1 MKYDPL
7 KSSLLLFFFGFLL
20 NSSLNAG
27 EFHNWVDLN
36 KYYKKNNFI
45 PEILTQENIG
55 HLPIISELPDDFSEI
70 QDVPTKKKLF
80 YLVTLP
86 LIYNTN
92 TSIMQER
99 RMVINIEKK
108 FARKELNKNETDE
121 IIRLS
126 KKYKLDYSEINTKL
140 FRKLKQRIN
149 IIPVSLALGQAIIE
163 SGWGQ
168 SRFATEGN
176 ALYGQWTTSEDKG
189 IIPQD
194 RDEDKTHA
202 VLKFKNLSES
212 VEAYMFNINTHQA
225 YYNFRVIRRIDERI
239 KYTDPISMKV
249 KYLAAYAEIGDKYV
263 DKLELIIA
271 SNNLQELSLIHI
283 SEPTRPY

>member
-1 MKYDPL
+1 MKYDQL
-7 KSSLLLFFFGFLL
+7 KSSLLIFFFGFLL

-86 LIYNTN
+86 LIYNAN
-92 TSIMQER
+92 ASIMQER

-271 SNNLQELSLIHI
+271 SNNLQEFD
-283 SEPTRPY
+283 RFKFN

>member
-86 LIYNTN
+86 LIYNSN

-108 FARKELNKNETDE
+108 FTRKKLNKNETDE

-271 SNNLQELSLIHI
+271 SNNLQEFD
-283 SEPTRPY
+283 RFKFN

>member
-7 KSSLLLFFFGFLL
+7 KSSLLIFFFGFLL

-86 LIYNTN
+86 LIYNAN
-92 TSIMQER
+92 ASIMQER

-108 FARKELNKNETDE
+108 FARKDLNKNETDD

-271 SNNLQELSLIHI
+271 SNNLQEFD
-283 SEPTRPY
+283 RFKFN

>member
-45 PEILTQENIG
+45 PEILTQENIS

-86 LIYNTN
+86 LIYNAN
-92 TSIMQER
+92 ASIMQER

-121 IIRLS
+121 IIKLS

-271 SNNLQELSLIHI
+271 SNNLQEFD
-283 SEPTRPY
+283 RFKFN

>member
-7 KSSLLLFFFGFLL
+7 KARFLIFFFGFLL

-271 SNNLQELSLIHI
+271 SNNLQEFD
-283 SEPTRPY
+283 RFKFN

>member
-1 MKYDPL
+1 VKYDPL
-7 KSSLLLFFFGFLL
+7 KSSILLFFFGFLL
-20 NSSLNAG
+20 NSSLYAG
-27 EFHNWVDLN
+27 EFHSWVDLN

-108 FARKELNKNETDE
+108 FARKELIKNETDE

-126 KKYKLDYSEINTKL
+126 KKYKLDYSEINTKF

-271 SNNLQELSLIHI
+271 SNNLQEFD
-283 SEPTRPY
+283 RFKFN

>member
-55 HLPIISELPDDFSEI
+55 HLPIISELPEDFSEI

-86 LIYNTN
+86 LIYNSN
-92 TSIMQER
+92 NSIMQER

-194 RDEDKTHA
+194 RDEDKSHA

-271 SNNLQELSLIHI
+271 SNNLQEFD
-283 SEPTRPY
+283 RFKFN

>member
-7 KSSLLLFFFGFLL
+7 KSSLLVFFFGFLL

-92 TSIMQER
+92 TAIMQER

-271 SNNLQELSLIHI
+271 SNNLQEFD
-283 SEPTRPY
+283 RFKFN

>member
-55 HLPIISELPDDFSEI
+55 HLPIISELPNDFSEI

-86 LIYNTN
+86 LIYNAN
-92 TSIMQER
+92 ASIMQER

-121 IIRLS
+121 IIKLS

-271 SNNLQELSLIHI
+271 SNNLQEFD
-283 SEPTRPY
+283 RFKFN

>member
-1 MKYDPL
+1 MKYDQL
-7 KSSLLLFFFGFLL
+7 KSKFLIFFFGFFI
-20 NSSLNAG
+20 SSSISAQG
-27 EFHNWVDLN
+27 FDSWVDLD
-36 KYYKKNNFI
+36 KYYKKNNFN
-45 PEILTQENIG
+45 PENLTEKNIN
-55 HLPIISELPDDFSEI
+55 HLPIISKLPEDFSEI

-80 YLVTLP
+80 YLITLP

-92 TSIMQER
+92 VSIMKER
-99 RMVINIEKK
+99 RMTINIEKK
-108 FARKELNKNETDE
+108 FARKELNKNETNE
-121 IIRLS
+121 VIRLS

-149 IIPVSLALGQAIIE
+149 VIPVSLALGQAIIE

-176 ALYGQWTTSEDKG
+176 AIYGQWTTSEDKG

-202 VLKFKNLSES
+202 VLKFNNLSES
-212 VEAYMFNINTHQA
+212 VEAYMYNINTHLA
-225 YYNFRVIRRIDERI
+225 YYNFRVVRAIDEKV

-249 KYLAAYAEIGDKYV
+249 KYLAAYAEIGEKYV
-263 DKLELIIA
+263 NQLELIIA
-271 SNNLQELSLIHI
+271 SNKLQNFDHFKF
-283 SEPTRPY
+283 

>member
-86 LIYNTN
+86 LIYNSN

-126 KKYKLDYSEINTKL
+126 KKYKLDYNEINTKL

-189 IIPQD
+189 IIPED

-249 KYLAAYAEIGDKYV
+249 KYLAAYADIGDKYV

-271 SNNLQELSLIHI
+271 SNNLQEFD
-283 SEPTRPY
+283 RFKFN

>member
-7 KSSLLLFFFGFLL
+7 KSSLLIFFFGFLL

-86 LIYNTN
+86 LIYNAN
-92 TSIMQER
+92 ASIMQER

-271 SNNLQELSLIHI
+271 SNNLQEFD
-283 SEPTRPY
+283 RFNFN

>member
-7 KSSLLLFFFGFLL
+7 KSSLLVFFFGFLL

-70 QDVPTKKKLF
+70 QDVPIKKKLF

-271 SNNLQELSLIHI
+271 SNNLQEFD
-283 SEPTRPY
+283 RFKFN

>member
-1 MKYDPL
+1 MKYDQL
-7 KSSLLLFFFGFLL
+7 KSSLLIFFFGFLL

-121 IIRLS
+121 IVRLS

-271 SNNLQELSLIHI
+271 SNNLQEFD
-283 SEPTRPY
+283 RFKFN

>member
-121 IIRLS
+121 IIKLS

-271 SNNLQELSLIHI
+271 SNNLQEFD
-283 SEPTRPY
+283 RFKFN

>member
-121 IIRLS
+121 IIMLS

-271 SNNLQELSLIHI
+271 SNNLQEFD
-283 SEPTRPY
+283 RFKFN

>member
-7 KSSLLLFFFGFLL
+7 KSSFLFFFFGFLL

-86 LIYNTN
+86 LIYNSN

-271 SNNLQELSLIHI
+271 SNNLQEFD
-283 SEPTRPY
+283 RFKFN

>member
-7 KSSLLLFFFGFLL
+7 KSSLLIFFFGFLL

-45 PEILTQENIG
+45 PEILTQENIS

-86 LIYNTN
+86 LIYNSN

-108 FARKELNKNETDE
+108 FARKDLNKNETDE

-202 VLKFKNLSES
+202 VLKFKNLLES

-271 SNNLQELSLIHI
+271 SNNLQEFD
-283 SEPTRPY
+283 RFKFN

>member
-7 KSSLLLFFFGFLL
+7 KSSLLIFFFGFLL

-55 HLPIISELPDDFSEI
+55 HLPIISELPNDFSEI

-271 SNNLQELSLIHI
+271 SNNLQEFD
-283 SEPTRPY
+283 RFKFN

>member
-7 KSSLLLFFFGFLL
+7 KSSLLIFFFGFLL

-92 TSIMQER
+92 TAIMQER

-271 SNNLQELSLIHI
+271 SNNLQEFD
-283 SEPTRPY
+283 RFKFN

>member
-7 KSSLLLFFFGFLL
+7 KSSLLIFFFGFLL

-86 LIYNTN
+86 LIYNAN

-176 ALYGQWTTSEDKG
+176 ALYGQWTTSEEKG

-212 VEAYMFNINTHQA
+212 VKAYMFNINTHQA

-271 SNNLQELSLIHI
+271 SNNLQEFD
-283 SEPTRPY
+283 RFKFN

>member
-1 MKYDPL
+1 MKYDQL
-7 KSSLLLFFFGFLL
+7 KSKFLIFFFGFFI
-20 NSSLNAG
+20 SSSISAQG
-27 EFHNWVDLN
+27 FDSWVDLD
-36 KYYKKNNFI
+36 KYYKKNNFN
-45 PEILTQENIG
+45 PENLTEKNIN
-55 HLPIISELPDDFSEI
+55 HLPIISKLPEDFSEI

-80 YLVTLP
+80 YLITLP

-92 TSIMQER
+92 VSIMKER
-99 RMVINIEKK
+99 RMTINIEKK

-121 IIRLS
+121 VIRLS
-126 KKYKLDYSEINTKL
+126 KKYKLDYSEINMKL

-149 IIPVSLALGQAIIE
+149 VIPVSLALGQAIIE

-176 ALYGQWTTSEDKG
+176 AIYGQWTTSEDKG

-202 VLKFKNLSES
+202 VLKFNNLSES
-212 VEAYMFNINTHQA
+212 VEAYMYNINTHLA
-225 YYNFRVIRRIDERI
+225 YYNFRVVRAIDEKV

-249 KYLAAYAEIGDKYV
+249 KYLAAYAEIGEKYV
-263 DKLELIIA
+263 NQLELIIA
-271 SNNLQELSLIHI
+271 SNKLQNFDHFKF
-283 SEPTRPY
+283 

>member
-7 KSSLLLFFFGFLL
+7 KSSLLIFFFGFLL

-126 KKYKLDYSEINTKL
+126 KKYKLDYSDINTKL

-271 SNNLQELSLIHI
+271 SNNLQEFD
-283 SEPTRPY
+283 RFKFN

>member
-7 KSSLLLFFFGFLL
+7 KSSLLFFFFGFLL

-45 PEILTQENIG
+45 HEILTQENIG

-271 SNNLQELSLIHI
+271 SNNLQEFD
-283 SEPTRPY
+283 RFKFN

>member
-7 KSSLLLFFFGFLL
+7 KPSLLIFFFGFLL

-55 HLPIISELPDDFSEI
+55 HLPIISELPNDFSEI

-271 SNNLQELSLIHI
+271 SNNLQEFD
-283 SEPTRPY
+283 RFKFN